1 MSELLSTSKL
11 SKKYGS
17 RFALKDADIHIKQ
30 GDIYG
35 LIGRNGA
42 GKTTLLK
49 MINSQIVKTSGEIYT
64 GGEAMKFG
72 WPGIKIGALVEAPG
86 LYPDCTAHDNLMY
99 KCVSMGVYSKAYVD
113 GLLARVELQNTG
125 KKKVKQF
132 SLGMKQRLSIALAL
146 VGKPKVAILDELTT
160 GLDPHAR
167 RETWDLVERV
177 RDDGVT
183 IILVTHFMDEAERLC
198 DRLVVIDQ
206 GRVVAQGTPA
216 ELTGASG
223 EHRTFRM
230 RLPEPFTAHATLTAL
245 PSVTTV
251 TQVGEEIEVTGSRT
265 VRPDVIIALHAL
277 GIVPD
282 EVRTSARSLE
292 DTFVALVAHEGQEV
306 TS

>member
-64 GGEAMKFG
+64 GGKAMKFG
-72 WPGIKIGALVEAPG
+72 WPGIKIGVLVEAPG
-86 LYPDCTAHDNLMY
+86 LYLDCTAHDNLMY

-146 VGKPKVAILDELTT
+146 VNEPDLLILDEPINGMDPQGIRDIREMLVSVNREMGVTILISSHILDELAKFATT
-160 GLDPHAR
+160 YGIIKDGLVLREFTREELEHENRSGIEVESPQIEAVESILRDEMHLVDMQRTAEGNLMIRDGVERYGDISRLLFDRGIYVSQFSVR
-167 RETWDLVERV
+167 RE
-177 RDDGVT
+177 
-183 IILVTHFMDEAERLC
+183 
-198 DRLVVIDQ
+198 
-206 GRVVAQGTPA
+206 
-216 ELTGASG
+216 
-223 EHRTFRM
+223 
-230 RLPEPFTAHATLTAL
+230 
-245 PSVTTV
+245 
-251 TQVGEEIEVTGSRT
+251 
-265 VRPDVIIALHAL
+265 
-277 GIVPD
+277 
-282 EVRTSARSLE
+282 SLE
-292 DTFVALVAHEGQEV
+292 NYFMRMTGGGRI
-306 TS
+306 

>member
-64 GGEAMKFG
+64 GGKAMKFG

-113 GLLARVELQNTG
+113 GLLRRVELQNTG

-146 VGKPKVAILDELTT
+146 VNEPDLLILDEPINGMDPQGIRDIREMLVSVNREMGVTILISSHILDELAKFATT
-160 GLDPHAR
+160 YGIIKDGLVLREFTREELEHENRSGIEVESPQIEAVESLLREEMHLGDMQRTAEGNLMIRDGVERYGDISRLLFDRGIYVAQFSVR
-167 RETWDLVERV
+167 RE
-177 RDDGVT
+177 
-183 IILVTHFMDEAERLC
+183 
-198 DRLVVIDQ
+198 
-206 GRVVAQGTPA
+206 
-216 ELTGASG
+216 
-223 EHRTFRM
+223 
-230 RLPEPFTAHATLTAL
+230 
-245 PSVTTV
+245 
-251 TQVGEEIEVTGSRT
+251 
-265 VRPDVIIALHAL
+265 
-277 GIVPD
+277 
-282 EVRTSARSLE
+282 SLE
-292 DTFVALVAHEGQEV
+292 NYFMRMTGGGRI
-306 TS
+306 

>member
-146 VGKPKVAILDELTT
+146 VNEPDLLILDEPINGMDPQGIRDIREMLVSVNREMGVTILISSHILDELAKFATT
-160 GLDPHAR
+160 YGIIKDGLVLREFTREELEHENRSGIEVESPQIEAVESLLREEMHLVDMQRTAEGNLMIRDGVERYGDISRLLFDRGIYVAQFSVR
-167 RETWDLVERV
+167 RE
-177 RDDGVT
+177 
-183 IILVTHFMDEAERLC
+183 
-198 DRLVVIDQ
+198 
-206 GRVVAQGTPA
+206 
-216 ELTGASG
+216 
-223 EHRTFRM
+223 
-230 RLPEPFTAHATLTAL
+230 
-245 PSVTTV
+245 
-251 TQVGEEIEVTGSRT
+251 
-265 VRPDVIIALHAL
+265 
-277 GIVPD
+277 
-282 EVRTSARSLE
+282 SLE
-292 DTFVALVAHEGQEV
+292 NYFMRMTGGGRI
-306 TS
+306 

>member
-64 GGEAMKFG
+64 GGKAMKFG

-113 GLLARVELQNTG
+113 GLLRRVELQNTG

-146 VGKPKVAILDELTT
+146 VNEPDLLILDEPINGMDPQGIRDIREMLVSVNREMGVNILISSHILDELAKFATT
-160 GLDPHAR
+160 YGIIKDGLVLREFTREELEHENRSGIEVESPQIEAVESLLREEMHLGDMQRTAEGNLMIRDGVERYGDISRLLFDRGIYVSQFSVR
-167 RETWDLVERV
+167 RE
-177 RDDGVT
+177 
-183 IILVTHFMDEAERLC
+183 
-198 DRLVVIDQ
+198 
-206 GRVVAQGTPA
+206 
-216 ELTGASG
+216 
-223 EHRTFRM
+223 
-230 RLPEPFTAHATLTAL
+230 
-245 PSVTTV
+245 
-251 TQVGEEIEVTGSRT
+251 
-265 VRPDVIIALHAL
+265 
-277 GIVPD
+277 
-282 EVRTSARSLE
+282 SLE
-292 DTFVALVAHEGQEV
+292 NYFMRMTGGGRI
-306 TS
+306 

>member
-64 GGEAMKFG
+64 GGKAMKFG

-146 VGKPKVAILDELTT
+146 VNEPDLLILDEPINGMDPQGIRDIREMLVSVNHEMGVTILISSHILDELAKFATT
-160 GLDPHAR
+160 YGIIKDGLVLREFTREELEHENRSGIEVESPQIEAVESLLREEMHLVDMQRTAEGNLMIRDGVERYGDISRLLFDRGIYVSQFSVR
-167 RETWDLVERV
+167 RE
-177 RDDGVT
+177 
-183 IILVTHFMDEAERLC
+183 
-198 DRLVVIDQ
+198 
-206 GRVVAQGTPA
+206 
-216 ELTGASG
+216 
-223 EHRTFRM
+223 
-230 RLPEPFTAHATLTAL
+230 
-245 PSVTTV
+245 
-251 TQVGEEIEVTGSRT
+251 
-265 VRPDVIIALHAL
+265 
-277 GIVPD
+277 
-282 EVRTSARSLE
+282 SLE
-292 DTFVALVAHEGQEV
+292 NYFMRMTGGGRI
-306 TS
+306 

>member
-64 GGEAMKFG
+64 GGKAMKFG

-113 GLLARVELQNTG
+113 GLLRRVELQNTG

-146 VGKPKVAILDELTT
+146 VNEPDLLILDEPINGMDPQGIRDIREMLVSVNREMGVTILISSHILDELAKFATT
-160 GLDPHAR
+160 YGIIKDGLVLREFTREELEHENRSGIEVESPQIEAVESLLREEMHLVDMQRTAEGNLMIRDGVERYGDISRLLFDRGIYVAQFSVR
-167 RETWDLVERV
+167 RE
-177 RDDGVT
+177 
-183 IILVTHFMDEAERLC
+183 
-198 DRLVVIDQ
+198 
-206 GRVVAQGTPA
+206 
-216 ELTGASG
+216 
-223 EHRTFRM
+223 
-230 RLPEPFTAHATLTAL
+230 
-245 PSVTTV
+245 
-251 TQVGEEIEVTGSRT
+251 
-265 VRPDVIIALHAL
+265 
-277 GIVPD
+277 
-282 EVRTSARSLE
+282 SLE
-292 DTFVALVAHEGQEV
+292 NYFMRMTGGGRI
-306 TS
+306 

>member
-64 GGEAMKFG
+64 GGKAMKFG
-72 WPGIKIGALVEAPG
+72 WPGIKIGALVESPG

-113 GLLARVELQNTG
+113 DLLARVELQNTG

-146 VGKPKVAILDELTT
+146 VNEPDLLILDEPINGMDPQGIRDIREMLVSVNREMGVTILISSHILDELAKFATT
-160 GLDPHAR
+160 YGIIKDGLVLREFTREELEHENRSGIEVESPQIEAVESLLREEMHLVDMQRTAEGNLMIRDGVERYGDISRLLFDRGIYVSQFSVR
-167 RETWDLVERV
+167 RE
-177 RDDGVT
+177 
-183 IILVTHFMDEAERLC
+183 
-198 DRLVVIDQ
+198 
-206 GRVVAQGTPA
+206 
-216 ELTGASG
+216 
-223 EHRTFRM
+223 
-230 RLPEPFTAHATLTAL
+230 
-245 PSVTTV
+245 
-251 TQVGEEIEVTGSRT
+251 
-265 VRPDVIIALHAL
+265 
-277 GIVPD
+277 
-282 EVRTSARSLE
+282 SLE
-292 DTFVALVAHEGQEV
+292 NYFMRMTGGGRI
-306 TS
+306 

>member
-64 GGEAMKFG
+64 GGKAMKFG
-72 WPGIKIGALVEAPG
+72 WPGIKIGAQVEAPG

-113 GLLARVELQNTG
+113 GLLRRVELQNTG

-146 VGKPKVAILDELTT
+146 VNEPDLLILDEPINGMDPQGIRDIREMLVSVNREMGVTILISSHILDELAKFATT
-160 GLDPHAR
+160 YGIIKDGLVLREFTREELEHENRSGIEVESPQIEAVESLLREEMHLGDMQRTAEGNLMIRDGVERYGDISRLLFDRGIYVSQFSVR
-167 RETWDLVERV
+167 RE
-177 RDDGVT
+177 
-183 IILVTHFMDEAERLC
+183 
-198 DRLVVIDQ
+198 
-206 GRVVAQGTPA
+206 
-216 ELTGASG
+216 
-223 EHRTFRM
+223 
-230 RLPEPFTAHATLTAL
+230 
-245 PSVTTV
+245 
-251 TQVGEEIEVTGSRT
+251 
-265 VRPDVIIALHAL
+265 
-277 GIVPD
+277 
-282 EVRTSARSLE
+282 SLE
-292 DTFVALVAHEGQEV
+292 NYFMRMTGGGRI
-306 TS
+306 

>member
-64 GGEAMKFG
+64 GGKAMKFG

-113 GLLARVELQNTG
+113 GLLGRVELQNTG

-146 VGKPKVAILDELTT
+146 VNEPDLLILDEPINGMDPQGIRDIREMLVSVNREMGVTILISSHILDELAKFATT
-160 GLDPHAR
+160 YGIIKDGLVLREFTREELEHENRSGIEVESPQIEAVESLLREEMHLVDMQRTAEVNLMIRDGVERYGDISRLLFDRGIYVSQFSVR
-167 RETWDLVERV
+167 RE
-177 RDDGVT
+177 
-183 IILVTHFMDEAERLC
+183 
-198 DRLVVIDQ
+198 
-206 GRVVAQGTPA
+206 
-216 ELTGASG
+216 
-223 EHRTFRM
+223 
-230 RLPEPFTAHATLTAL
+230 
-245 PSVTTV
+245 
-251 TQVGEEIEVTGSRT
+251 
-265 VRPDVIIALHAL
+265 
-277 GIVPD
+277 
-282 EVRTSARSLE
+282 SLE
-292 DTFVALVAHEGQEV
+292 NYFMRMTGGGRI
-306 TS
+306 

>member
-17 RFALKDADIHIKQ
+17 RFALKDADIHIRQ

-64 GGEAMKFG
+64 RGEVMKYG

-99 KCVSMGVYSKAYVD
+99 KCLSMGIYSKAYVD
-113 GLLARVELQNTG
+113 GLLRRVELQNTE

-146 VGKPKVAILDELTT
+146 VNEPDLLILDEPINGMDPQGIRDIREMLVSVNREMGVTILISSHILDELAKFATT
-160 GLDPHAR
+160 YGIIKDGLVLREFTREELEHENRSGIEVESPQIEAVESLLREEMHLVDMQRTAEGNLMIRDGVERYSDISRLLFDRGIYVAQFSVR
-167 RETWDLVERV
+167 RE
-177 RDDGVT
+177 
-183 IILVTHFMDEAERLC
+183 
-198 DRLVVIDQ
+198 
-206 GRVVAQGTPA
+206 
-216 ELTGASG
+216 
-223 EHRTFRM
+223 
-230 RLPEPFTAHATLTAL
+230 
-245 PSVTTV
+245 
-251 TQVGEEIEVTGSRT
+251 
-265 VRPDVIIALHAL
+265 
-277 GIVPD
+277 
-282 EVRTSARSLE
+282 SLE
-292 DTFVALVAHEGQEV
+292 NYFMRMTGGGRI
-306 TS
+306 

>member
-64 GGEAMKFG
+64 GGKAMKFG

-146 VGKPKVAILDELTT
+146 VNEPDLLILDEPINGMDPQGIRDIREMLVSVNREMGVTILISSHILDELAKFATT
-160 GLDPHAR
+160 YGIIKDGLVLREFTREELEHENRSGIEVESPQIEAVESLLREEMHLGDMQRTAEGNLMIRDGVERYGDISRLLFDRGIYVAQFSVR
-167 RETWDLVERV
+167 RE
-177 RDDGVT
+177 
-183 IILVTHFMDEAERLC
+183 
-198 DRLVVIDQ
+198 
-206 GRVVAQGTPA
+206 
-216 ELTGASG
+216 
-223 EHRTFRM
+223 
-230 RLPEPFTAHATLTAL
+230 
-245 PSVTTV
+245 
-251 TQVGEEIEVTGSRT
+251 
-265 VRPDVIIALHAL
+265 
-277 GIVPD
+277 
-282 EVRTSARSLE
+282 SLE
-292 DTFVALVAHEGQEV
+292 NYFMRMTGGGRI
-306 TS
+306 

>member
-64 GGEAMKFG
+64 GGKAMKFG
-72 WPGIKIGALVEAPG
+72 WPGIKIGALVESPG

-113 GLLARVELQNTG
+113 ELLARVELQNTG

-146 VGKPKVAILDELTT
+146 VNEPDLLILDEPINGMDPQGIRDIREMLVSVNREMGVTILISSHILDELAKFATT
-160 GLDPHAR
+160 YGIIKDGLVLREFTREELEHENRSGIEVESPQIEAVESLLREEMHLVDMQRTAEGNLMIRDGVERYGDISRLLFDRGIYVSQFSVR
-167 RETWDLVERV
+167 RE
-177 RDDGVT
+177 
-183 IILVTHFMDEAERLC
+183 
-198 DRLVVIDQ
+198 
-206 GRVVAQGTPA
+206 
-216 ELTGASG
+216 
-223 EHRTFRM
+223 
-230 RLPEPFTAHATLTAL
+230 
-245 PSVTTV
+245 
-251 TQVGEEIEVTGSRT
+251 
-265 VRPDVIIALHAL
+265 
-277 GIVPD
+277 
-282 EVRTSARSLE
+282 SLE
-292 DTFVALVAHEGQEV
+292 NYFMRMTGGGRI
-306 TS
+306 

>member
-64 GGEAMKFG
+64 GGKAMKFG

-146 VGKPKVAILDELTT
+146 VNEPDLLILDEPINGMDPQGIRDIREMLVSVNREMGVTILISSHILDELAKFATT
-160 GLDPHAR
+160 YGIIKDGLVLREFTREELEHENRSGIEVESPQIEAVESLLREEMHLVDMQRTAEGNLMIRDGVERYGDISRLLFDRGIYVAQFSVR
-167 RETWDLVERV
+167 RE
-177 RDDGVT
+177 
-183 IILVTHFMDEAERLC
+183 
-198 DRLVVIDQ
+198 
-206 GRVVAQGTPA
+206 
-216 ELTGASG
+216 
-223 EHRTFRM
+223 
-230 RLPEPFTAHATLTAL
+230 
-245 PSVTTV
+245 
-251 TQVGEEIEVTGSRT
+251 
-265 VRPDVIIALHAL
+265 
-277 GIVPD
+277 
-282 EVRTSARSLE
+282 SLE
-292 DTFVALVAHEGQEV
+292 NYFMRMTGGGRI
-306 TS
+306 

>member
-64 GGEAMKFG
+64 GGKAMKFG

-86 LYPDCTAHDNLMY
+86 LYPDCNAHDNLMY

-146 VGKPKVAILDELTT
+146 VNEPDLLILDEPINGMDPQGIRDIREMLVSVNREMGVTILISSHILDELAKFATT
-160 GLDPHAR
+160 YGIIKDGLVL
-167 RETWDLVERV
+167 REFTREELEHENRSGIEVESPQIEAVESLLRDEMHLGDMQRTTEGNLMIRDGVERYGDISRLLFDRGIYVSQFSV
-177 RDDGVT
+177 RS
-183 IILVTHFMDEAERLC
+183 E
-198 DRLVVIDQ
+198 
-206 GRVVAQGTPA
+206 
-216 ELTGASG
+216 
-223 EHRTFRM
+223 
-230 RLPEPFTAHATLTAL
+230 
-245 PSVTTV
+245 
-251 TQVGEEIEVTGSRT
+251 
-265 VRPDVIIALHAL
+265 
-277 GIVPD
+277 
-282 EVRTSARSLE
+282 SLE
-292 DTFVALVAHEGQEV
+292 DYFMRMTGGARI
-306 TS
+306 

>member
-146 VGKPKVAILDELTT
+146 VNEPDLLILDEPINGMDPQGIRDIREMLVSVNREMGVTILISSHILDELAKFATT
-160 GLDPHAR
+160 YGIIKDGLVLREFTREELEHENRSGIEVESPQIEAVESLLREEMHLGDMQRTAEGNLMIRDGVERYGDISRLLFDRGIYVSQFSVR
-167 RETWDLVERV
+167 RE
-177 RDDGVT
+177 
-183 IILVTHFMDEAERLC
+183 
-198 DRLVVIDQ
+198 
-206 GRVVAQGTPA
+206 
-216 ELTGASG
+216 
-223 EHRTFRM
+223 
-230 RLPEPFTAHATLTAL
+230 
-245 PSVTTV
+245 
-251 TQVGEEIEVTGSRT
+251 
-265 VRPDVIIALHAL
+265 
-277 GIVPD
+277 
-282 EVRTSARSLE
+282 SLE
-292 DTFVALVAHEGQEV
+292 NYFMRMTGGGRI
-306 TS
+306 

>member
-17 RFALKDADIHIKQ
+17 RFALKDADIHIRQ

-64 GGEAMKFG
+64 GGKAMKFG

-86 LYPDCTAHDNLMY
+86 LYPDCNAHDNLMY

-146 VGKPKVAILDELTT
+146 VNEPDLLILDEPINGMDPQGIRDIREMLVSVNREMGVTILISSHILDELAKFATT
-160 GLDPHAR
+160 YGIIKDGLVL
-167 RETWDLVERV
+167 REFTREELEHENRSGIEVESPQIEAVESLLRDEMHLGDMQRTAEGNLMIRDGVERYGDISRLLFDRGIYVSQFSV
-177 RDDGVT
+177 RS
-183 IILVTHFMDEAERLC
+183 E
-198 DRLVVIDQ
+198 
-206 GRVVAQGTPA
+206 
-216 ELTGASG
+216 
-223 EHRTFRM
+223 
-230 RLPEPFTAHATLTAL
+230 
-245 PSVTTV
+245 
-251 TQVGEEIEVTGSRT
+251 
-265 VRPDVIIALHAL
+265 
-277 GIVPD
+277 
-282 EVRTSARSLE
+282 SLE
-292 DTFVALVAHEGQEV
+292 DYFMRMTGGARI
-306 TS
+306 

>member
-64 GGEAMKFG
+64 GGKAMKFG
-72 WPGIKIGALVEAPG
+72 LPGIKIGALVEAPG

-146 VGKPKVAILDELTT
+146 VNEPDLLILDEPINGMDPQGIRDIREMLVSVNREMGVTILISSHILDELAKFATT
-160 GLDPHAR
+160 YGIIKDGLVLREFTREELEHENRSGIEVESPQIEAVESLLREEMHLGDMQRTAEGNLMIRDGVERYGDISRLLFDRGIYVSQFSVR
-167 RETWDLVERV
+167 RE
-177 RDDGVT
+177 
-183 IILVTHFMDEAERLC
+183 
-198 DRLVVIDQ
+198 
-206 GRVVAQGTPA
+206 
-216 ELTGASG
+216 
-223 EHRTFRM
+223 
-230 RLPEPFTAHATLTAL
+230 
-245 PSVTTV
+245 
-251 TQVGEEIEVTGSRT
+251 
-265 VRPDVIIALHAL
+265 
-277 GIVPD
+277 
-282 EVRTSARSLE
+282 SLE
-292 DTFVALVAHEGQEV
+292 NYFMRMTGGGRI
-306 TS
+306 

>member
-64 GGEAMKFG
+64 RGEAMKFG

-99 KCVSMGVYSKAYVD
+99 KCLAMGIYSKAYVD
-113 GLLARVELQNTG
+113 GLLRRVELQNTG

-146 VGKPKVAILDELTT
+146 VNEPDLLILDEPINGMDPQGIRDIREMLVSVNREMGVTILISSHILDELAKFATT
-160 GLDPHAR
+160 YGIIKDGLVLREFTREELEHENRSGIEVESPQIEAVESILREEMHLVDMQRTAEGNLMIRDGVERYGDISRLLFDRGIYVAQFSVR
-167 RETWDLVERV
+167 RE
-177 RDDGVT
+177 
-183 IILVTHFMDEAERLC
+183 
-198 DRLVVIDQ
+198 
-206 GRVVAQGTPA
+206 
-216 ELTGASG
+216 
-223 EHRTFRM
+223 
-230 RLPEPFTAHATLTAL
+230 
-245 PSVTTV
+245 
-251 TQVGEEIEVTGSRT
+251 
-265 VRPDVIIALHAL
+265 
-277 GIVPD
+277 
-282 EVRTSARSLE
+282 SLE
-292 DTFVALVAHEGQEV
+292 NYFMRMTGGGRI
-306 TS
+306 

>member
-17 RFALKDADIHIKQ
+17 RFALKDADIHIRQ

-64 GGEAMKFG
+64 GGKVMKFG

-113 GLLARVELQNTG
+113 GLLRRVELQNTG

-146 VGKPKVAILDELTT
+146 VNEPDLLILDEPINGMDPQGIRDIREMLVSVNREMGVTILISSHILDELAKFATT
-160 GLDPHAR
+160 YGIIKDGLVL
-167 RETWDLVERV
+167 REFTREELEHENRSGIEVESPQIEAVESLLRDEMHLGDMQRTAEGNLMIRDGVERYGDISRLLFDRGIYVSQFSV
-177 RDDGVT
+177 RS
-183 IILVTHFMDEAERLC
+183 E
-198 DRLVVIDQ
+198 
-206 GRVVAQGTPA
+206 
-216 ELTGASG
+216 
-223 EHRTFRM
+223 
-230 RLPEPFTAHATLTAL
+230 
-245 PSVTTV
+245 
-251 TQVGEEIEVTGSRT
+251 
-265 VRPDVIIALHAL
+265 
-277 GIVPD
+277 
-282 EVRTSARSLE
+282 SLE
-292 DTFVALVAHEGQEV
+292 DYFMRMTGGARI
-306 TS
+306 